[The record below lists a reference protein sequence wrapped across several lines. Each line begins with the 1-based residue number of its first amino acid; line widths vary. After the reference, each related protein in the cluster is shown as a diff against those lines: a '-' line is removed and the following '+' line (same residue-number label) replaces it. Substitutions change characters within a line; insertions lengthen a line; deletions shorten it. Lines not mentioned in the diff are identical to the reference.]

1 MFQDILKSQGKIL
14 KSNDDG
20 NFIYDNDNYKI
31 FNLEL
36 KITNSINEHLIYFK
50 LILNENDLKIIRI

>member
-1 MFQDILKSQGKIL
+1 MMMEILSMIM
-14 KSNDDG
+14 N
-20 NFIYDNDNYKI
+20 NYKI

>member
-1 MFQDILKSQGKIL
+1 MMMEILYMIM
-14 KSNDDG
+14 N
-20 NFIYDNDNYKI
+20 NYKI

-36 KITNSINEHLIYFK
+36 KITNSINENLIYFK